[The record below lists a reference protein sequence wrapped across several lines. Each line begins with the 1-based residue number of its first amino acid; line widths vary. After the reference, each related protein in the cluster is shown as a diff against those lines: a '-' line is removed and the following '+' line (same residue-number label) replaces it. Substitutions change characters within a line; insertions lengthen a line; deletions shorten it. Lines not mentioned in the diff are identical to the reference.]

1 MEHKPREQF
10 NAVPARE
17 SVSRALALVLDQ
29 GGGSTRGIVF
39 DARGRSLAKVQVA
52 VAERRSGALRVEQD
66 PLELLASL
74 RECAQAVLAK
84 LGSRAGDC
92 TVAGL
97 CTQRASALAW
107 NRRTGLPLSPVLSWQ
122 DRRAQ
127 AAVEALLPEAG
138 RIERLSGLRLSPHYG
153 ASKLRWLVEELT
165 EVGAAAQAQELCL
178 GPLAGYLAT
187 RLCGPGPERVDAV
200 SASRTQLLELE
211 SCQWSPE
218 LCQLFGID
226 PSWLPELADPQREF
240 GWLRVG
246 TRRMPLGVVTGD
258 QSAAVFA
265 DGEPAAGTVLVN
277 LGTGAF
283 VQRCL
288 RAPLRAEGLLTS
300 LLPGDSLG
308 PRYALEGTINGAG
321 SALFWCAERRGVPF
335 TPERLERGLAAE
347 EEPPLFL
354 NAHAGLAAPF
364 WRSDLEARF
373 SESATTELELAA
385 VAESVLFLVREILQ
399 RMQPAAGKP
408 ARVVISGG
416 LSRSAALCQ
425 RMADLLQLE
434 VERSAEHEA
443 TARGLAWLCL
453 GGCFESLPGERFLPR
468 DNPALKARAARW
480 RSWLVE
486 SLNSPR

>member
-1 MEHKPREQF
+1 MEHKPRKQF
-10 NAVPARE
+10 NAVVAGE
-17 SVSRALALVLDQ
+17 SNSRALALVLDQ
-29 GGGSTRGIVF
+29 GGSSTRGIVF
-39 DARGRSLAKVQVA
+39 DTRGRSLAKVQVP

-74 RECAQAVLAK
+74 RECAQAVLAE

-127 AAVEALLPEAG
+127 AAVEALLPQAG
-138 RIERLSGLRLSPHYG
+138 RIEQLSGLRLSPHYG
-153 ASKLRWLVEELT
+153 ASKLRWLVEEQS
-165 EVGAAAQAQELCL
+165 EVRAAAQAQELCL

-187 RLCGPGPERVDAV
+187 RLCGPGVERVDAV
-200 SASRTQLLELE
+200 SASRTQLLDLD
-211 SCQWSPE
+211 SRQWSSE

-226 PSWLPELADPQREF
+226 PFWLPELVDPQREF

-258 QSAAVFA
+258 QSAAVFSG
-265 DGEPAAGTVLVN
+265 GEPEADTVLVN

-288 RAPLRAEGLLTS
+288 RAPLRAQGLLSS
-300 LLPGDSLG
+300 LLPDDSLG

-321 SALFWCAERRGVPF
+321 SALSWCAERHGSAF
-335 TPERLERGLAAE
+335 TPELLEQGLAAAQ
-347 EEPPLFL
+347 EPPLFF

-373 SESATTELELAA
+373 SESARLELELAA
-385 VAESVLFLVREILQ
+385 VAESVLFLVCEIVQ
-399 RMQPAAGKP
+399 RMQLVAGKP
-408 ARVVISGG
+408 ARVAVSGG
-416 LSRSAALCQ
+416 LSRSATLCQ
-425 RMADLLQLE
+425 LLADLLKLE
-434 VERSAEHEA
+434 VERSEDHEA

-453 GGCFESLPGERFLPR
+453 GGRFEPLAGERFLPR
-468 DNPALKARAARW
+468 DNPALEARAVRW
-480 RSWLVE
+480 RSWLME
-486 SLNSPR
+486 ILSSPR